1 MKGTYITIEII
12 LIAALLRFGE
22 KVGTNNM
29 WFVIVAIIVSHFV
42 MEFLYELRLYSETHK
57 LRSKKKSNTHNN
69 TAARKPTSHN
79 ITNTNKTS
87 QPVEDTLESI
97 LDSTLKLDIDVD
109 ADTAK
114 RDFFKMDIS

>member
-12 LIAALLRFGE
+12 LVAALLRFGE

-42 MEFLYELRLYSETHK
+42 MEFLYELRLYLETHK
-57 LRSKKKSNTHNN
+57 LKSKKKSNIHNN
-69 TAARKPTSHN
+69 TTARKSTSHN
-79 ITNTNKTS
+79 ITNTNKPS

>member
-1 MKGTYITIEII
+1 MKGTYITIEIV
-12 LIAALLRFGE
+12 LVAALLRFGE

-42 MEFLYELRLYSETHK
+42 MEFLYELRKHTETYKHDN
-57 LRSKKKSNTHNN
+57 KKKSSAYTKSTIINNSIKSGNTKPN
-69 TAARKPTSHN
+69 TDTVKQAAVK
-79 ITNTNKTS
+79 
-87 QPVEDTLESI
+87 SI
-97 LDSTLKLDIDVD
+97 IDDTLKLNIDVD